1 MKRTLMLCLIVAVL
15 AVPVLGGCNTVMIRG
30 DALVALENS
39 AIQAE
44 VASALADSQAAPP
57 EAADWANVQ
66 RYLAANA
73 RQWRAFMS
81 SAKRFQWQAPTVP
94 TTQPDS
100 D

>member
-1 MKRTLMLCLIVAVL
+1 MKRLLCLLLLAPVL
-15 AVPVLGGCNTVMIRG
+15 AGCNTVMIRG

-57 EAADWANVQ
+57 QAADWANVQ

-81 SAKRFQWQAPTVP
+81 SAKRFQWQAPSAPETL
-94 TTQPDS
+94 PDTE
-100 D
+100 